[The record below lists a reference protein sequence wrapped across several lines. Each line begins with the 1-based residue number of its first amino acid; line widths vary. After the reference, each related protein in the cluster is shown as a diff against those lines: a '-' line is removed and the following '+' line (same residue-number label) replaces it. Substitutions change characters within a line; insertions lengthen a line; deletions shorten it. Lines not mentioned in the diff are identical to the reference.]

1 MTNQEV
7 MLEKA
12 LRGKYRFNYK
22 GALSVEDLYTLSV
35 EELDKIYQSLMGKK
49 KEAEGVSLLS
59 TKSAENE
66 ELDVKIEIVKHIVTL
81 KLTEMEAK
89 KQEREKAAKRQEILA
104 IVADK
109 ENEALKGKSI
119 EELKAMLESL

>member
-1 MTNQEV
+1 MSIHE

-12 LRGKYRFNYK
+12 LRGKYRFAYK
-22 GALSVEDLYTLSV
+22 GSISTEDLYDLKV
-35 EELDKIYQSLMGKK
+35 EELDKIYQSLMSKK
-49 KEAEGVSLLS
+49 KEAEGVSLLQ
-59 TKSAENE
+59 TKTAENE
-66 ELDVKIEIVKHIVTL
+66 ELDVKIEIVKHIVEM
-81 KLTEMEAK
+81 KLAEAEAR
-89 KQEREKAAKRQEILA
+89 KQEREKAAKRQEILE